1 MTADAVGVGGCAIRV
16 LGVIKGL
23 RSEAEK
29 VKGAF
34 DEFRPDK
41 VAISLSKEELDGLR
55 HMPEDYEPDLSRY
68 EEMYV
73 EGLSRFGEVSAPPPC
88 YVAAVELADHLGV
101 PIVPVDIDEGAYT
114 DLYCALVD
122 GTSLL
127 RHSTR
132 TWIVKRRRFS
142 DSSPEE
148 FVLAWDRSVNNM
160 ECFRRLEHERAKT
173 MAKGIESACSGA
185 RRVLAVVE
193 LERAGEVRELLD
205 TKRNE

>member
-1 MTADAVGVGGCAIRV
+1 MTANPISVGGCSVQV

-23 RSEAEK
+23 KSEAGK

-34 DEFRPDK
+34 EQFRPEK
-41 VAISLSKEELDGLR
+41 IAISLSKEELDGLR

-73 EGLSRFGEVSAPPPC
+73 EGLSRFGEVAAPPPC

-101 PIVPVDIDEGAYT
+101 PIVPVDIDEGTYT

-122 GTSLL
+122 GTSLF

-173 MAKGIESACSGA
+173 MAAGIESACSGA
-185 RRVLAVVE
+185 LRVLAVVE
-193 LERAGEVRELLD
+193 LERAGEVRELLEV
-205 TKRNE
+205 KRS